1 MDSKFLPLIVLM
13 LLLLVGCSKS
23 SKQMAL
29 GRCEEWINEENP
41 FAYQED
47 PERFEGDN
55 YVGKIRF
62 CKNEN
67 GLINGYEAGPDFFE
81 PNVKNTYELK
91 RSWVYN

>member
-1 MDSKFLPLIVLM
+1 MPTVNSITILQ
-13 LLLLVGCSKS
+13 LVGCSKS

-55 YVGKIRF
+55 YFGKVRF
-62 CKNEN
+62 CKDEN
-67 GLINGYEAGPDFFE
+67 DVINGYETGP
-81 PNVKNTYELK
+81 ELL
-91 RSWVYN
+91 N